1 MLDRLKQKEA
11 TKRVLFLHSQKFQY
25 SKNMTVSNGKGL
37 ACEEQNVYL
46 RVRRGR
52 LPHGCRT
59 GPLCDVIV
67 TVFVTF
73 SICTG

>member
-25 SKNMTVSNGKGL
+25 SKNMTVFNGKGL

-46 RVRRGR
+46 RVRRGGSHTSAGVDR
-52 LPHGCRT
+52 C
-59 GPLCDVIV
+59 V
-67 TVFVTF
+67 T
-73 SICTG
+73 SQ